1 MTAVMV
7 EIAALIVGTGLVFY
21 FTVISVQGVGVLIHG
36 MQTRTLPTARSL
48 SGLCQNLGIVG
59 ALAGLTFQSTD
70 LAIVGVLVTALGVAT
85 GPRPTSALYS
95 VIERALLAAA
105 IASLG
110 CLGAVLYLA

>member
-7 EIAALIVGTGLVFY
+7 EIAALIIGTSLVFY

-59 ALAGLTFQSTD
+59 VLAGLTFQSTD
-70 LAIVGVLVTALGVAT
+70 LAIVGVLVIALGLAT
-85 GPRPTSALYS
+85 GPRPDSALYS
-95 VIERALLAAA
+95 VIERGLLAAA

-110 CLGAVLYLA
+110 CLGMVLYRA